1 LRKPFR
7 GGAEHGLT
15 IFFTGL
21 SGAGKSTIARILQ
34 ARLMECGERHVTM
47 LDGDLVRKHLSSE
60 LGFSR
65 EHRNLNVLRLGYV
78 ASLVTQHH
86 GIAICAPIAPYTATR
101 AQVRAMVEPHGA
113 FVEVYVAT
121 SLEVCEARDRKGL
134 YARARQGLIPQFTGI
149 SDPYEPPTHAEIVI
163 DTAQVSASD
172 AVQHIL
178 GYLTQSGYLIPQPLA
193 PAPEKD
199 LLESERPELDV
210 SDVRSGEAP
219 TIR

>member
-1 LRKPFR
+1 
-7 GGAEHGLT
+7 
-15 IFFTGL
+15 
-21 SGAGKSTIARILQ
+21 
-34 ARLMECGERHVTM
+34 
-47 LDGDLVRKHLSSE
+47 
-60 LGFSR
+60 
-65 EHRNLNVLRLGYV
+65 
-78 ASLVTQHH
+78 
-86 GIAICAPIAPYTATR
+86 
-101 AQVRAMVEPHGA
+101 MVEPHGA

-121 SLEVCEARDRKGL
+121 SLEVCEGRDRKGL